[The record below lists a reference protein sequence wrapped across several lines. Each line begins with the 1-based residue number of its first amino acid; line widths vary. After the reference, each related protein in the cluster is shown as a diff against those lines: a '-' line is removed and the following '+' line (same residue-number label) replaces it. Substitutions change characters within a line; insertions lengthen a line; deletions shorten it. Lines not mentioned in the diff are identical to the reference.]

1 MPLVNWSL
9 FRGLSFIFR
18 GVPYLELSLNCGST
32 VAFDPSRCGDG
43 PPKTR
48 AWYIHGARNAI
59 LFRYIYIYIQKNV
72 GHLSWQKLAYH
83 FLRVYIYIYII
94 YIYECIYIYI
104 IYIFVQVLNS
114 PSSSEIPVFFVWPSL
129 EGY

>member
-59 LFRYIYIYIQKNV
+59 LFRYIYIYSKKCGPFI
-72 GHLSWQKLAYH
+72 LAKTGVS
-83 FLRVYIYIYII
+83 FFEGIYIYLY
-94 YIYECIYIYI
+94 YIYMNVYISI
-104 IYIFVQVLNS
+104 
-114 PSSSEIPVFFVWPSL
+114 
-129 EGY
+129 